1 MLVCLSRLHIDA
13 NLPLV
18 LRYWDAGPTMPDRHA
33 LFHGGMD
40 LDLSFESH
48 APHTGSVRDS
58 DEGTASS
65 PAASDVF
72 SEFFDYQGY
81 ERGEPTDA
89 TTPSDRTSDGK
100 SAASPPFVTPD
111 GAAATPNSDED
122 CLMTEAPSVEPQQS
136 DVWPRAPGPHPP
148 RDPNIHVDTLPSPSP
163 SSEMH
168 LDGPS
173 QGLPPPSKKTRALKD
188 RQETSQVRDCRACSF
203 CRMSKSG
210 VSTNLTQ
217 LVFFPFVSDLCS

>member
-1 MLVCLSRLHIDA
+1 MS
-13 NLPLV
+13 
-18 LRYWDAGPTMPDRHA
+18 DRHA
-33 LFHGGMD
+33 LFHGVMD

-58 DEGTASS
+58 DQGTASS
-65 PAASDVF
+65 PAASDAF
-72 SEFFDYQGY
+72 SEFFDYPGY
-81 ERGEPTDA
+81 VRGEPTDA
-89 TTPSDRTSDGK
+89 TTPSDVLSDGK

-122 CLMTEAPSVEPQQS
+122 CLMTDAPSVEPQQS

-148 RDPNIHVDTLPSPSP
+148 RDLNIQVDTLPSPSTP

-173 QGLPPPSKKTRALKD
+173 QGLPPPNKKTRALKD
-188 RQETSQVRDCRACSF
+188 PQETSQVRDCGACSF

-210 VSTNLTQ
+210 VSAVLIQ
-217 LVFFPFVSDLCS
+217 LVFFLFVF